1 MARKRTA
8 SSPNRGAASRPS
20 GVYFDEAAGQRAVDF
35 FAECLTHIKGE
46 FAGRPFIL
54 EPWQER
60 DIIRPLFGWK
70 RPDGSRRYR
79 TAYVEIPRKN
89 GKSSMA
95 AGVGLYLLSADGE
108 PGAEVYSAASDRE
121 QAAIVFGVARGM
133 RDASPELRKRLKP
146 YVRALVM
153 FSTGSSYKVLSADA
167 PTKHGFNAHGI
178 LFDELHAQP
187 TRELYDVLTTST
199 GARRQPLTFIT
210 TTAGYDRHSICWEV
224 HDYACKVRDGI
235 IDDASFLP
243 VIYAAATDDRWD
255 DPAVWARANP
265 GLGVSVKP
273 AYLEQQAAKARESL
287 AYQNT
292 FRRLHLNQWTEQAER
307 AIDMDLWDACA
318 TPVDRAALRGR
329 RCFGGLDLATTT
341 DVAACVLLFPDDA
354 GGFDVLPFFW
364 VPGENIRRRVER
376 DRVPYTVWAQQGYIK
391 TTEGNVIDYDV
402 IRADVAALAE
412 EFDLAEIG
420 YDRWN
425 ATQLVTQ
432 LQEDGATMVPI
443 AQGFQSLNAPTKDLL
458 KLVAERAVRHGG
470 HPVLRWMANNLATK
484 QDPAGNLKPDKGKSA
499 EKIDGVVALIMALA
513 RAIVQSETKSV
524 YESRGAIIV

>member
-8 SSPNRGAASRPS
+8 SSPTRGAASRPS

-167 PTKHGFNAHGI
+167 PTKHGFQAPGI
-178 LFDELHAQP
+178 PFDEFHAQP

-235 IDDASFLP
+235 IDDPSFLP
-243 VIYAAATDDRWD
+243 VIYA
-255 DPAVWARANP
+255 
-265 GLGVSVKP
+265 
-273 AYLEQQAAKARESL
+273 
-287 AYQNT
+287 
-292 FRRLHLNQWTEQAER
+292 
-307 AIDMDLWDACA
+307 
-318 TPVDRAALRGR
+318 
-329 RCFGGLDLATTT
+329 
-341 DVAACVLLFPDDA
+341 
-354 GGFDVLPFFW
+354 
-364 VPGENIRRRVER
+364 
-376 DRVPYTVWAQQGYIK
+376 
-391 TTEGNVIDYDV
+391 
-402 IRADVAALAE
+402 
-412 EFDLAEIG
+412 
-420 YDRWN
+420 
-425 ATQLVTQ
+425 
-432 LQEDGATMVPI
+432 
-443 AQGFQSLNAPTKDLL
+443 
-458 KLVAERAVRHGG
+458 
-470 HPVLRWMANNLATK
+470 
-484 QDPAGNLKPDKGKSA
+484 
-499 EKIDGVVALIMALA
+499 
-513 RAIVQSETKSV
+513 
-524 YESRGAIIV
+524 